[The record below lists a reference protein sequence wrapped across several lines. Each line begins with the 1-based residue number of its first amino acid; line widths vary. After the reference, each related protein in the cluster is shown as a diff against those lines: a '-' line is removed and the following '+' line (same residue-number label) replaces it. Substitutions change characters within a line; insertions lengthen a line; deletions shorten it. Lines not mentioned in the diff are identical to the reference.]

1 MLRSLSF
8 PLCVFLFLFLGVRY
22 NYSVSWGHS
31 QDTSSSGQSASAASK
46 LSISIYSYSTS
57 TGYLQLIFSVS
68 SLGTAFCS
76 TACPSYYSRYVLLP
90 STGYL
95 HASHCLKSFASL
107 RRCFD
112 GPLLLHLARFLPLPA
127 CLFFRLCLPPHPSAS
142 LLPSLPAGHMGK

>member
-8 PLCVFLFLFLGVRY
+8 PLCVFLFLGVRY
-22 NYSVSWGHS
+22 NYRVSWGHS

-46 LSISIYSYSTS
+46 LYFPLLLPQGIFS
-57 TGYLQLIFSVS
+57 LFFSVS

-76 TACPSYYSRYVLLP
+76 TACPSYYSRCILLP

-95 HASHCLKSFASL
+95 HVSHCLKSRDSL

-127 CLFFRLCLPPHPSAS
+127 CLFFRLCLPPLPSAS